1 VHSLIDKKTVIITG
15 ANRGIGHKMLVLFL
29 ENGANIIACARHESA
44 TFNDQVSKYSLK
56 YNREVIPIYFDL
68 EKEDEIKNAIKTIRS
83 LKFTPDILVNNAGV
97 ASGAIFQMTNPS
109 QIRKEM
115 EINFISQLSFMQGI
129 VKLMARNK
137 KGSIINISSV
147 SGIDGKPG
155 TLSYGSSKA
164 ALIYATKV
172 ISNEIGRYNIRVN
185 SIAPGPIVTDMLNDM
200 DEKAKNDMIE
210 SSALKKLGAPED
222 VANLAMF
229 LGSDLSSHIT
239 GQTIRVD
246 GGMY

>member
-1 VHSLIDKKTVIITG
+1 MLLKNNISIVTG
-15 ANRGIGHKMLVLFL
+15 ANRGMGKEILKVFL
-29 ENGANIIACARHESA
+29 GNGSHIIACARHKTT
-44 TFNDQVSKYSLK
+44 TFMDQISKYSLK
-56 YNREVIPIYFDL
+56 YNREIIPVFFDL
-68 EKEDEIKNAIKTIRS
+68 ENEDEIRNAIKTIRS
-83 LKFTPDILVNNAGV
+83 LKYTPDVLVNNAGV
-97 ASGAIFQMTNPS
+97 ASGALFQMTNPS
-109 QIRKEM
+109 QLRKEM
-115 EINFISQLSFMQGI
+115 EINFVSQLTFMQGV

-147 SGIDGKPG
+147 AGIVGAPG

-164 ALIYATKV
+164 ALMYATKV

-185 SIAPGPIVTDMLNDM
+185 SIAPGPIVTDMLKDM

-210 SSALKKLGAPED
+210 SSALKKLGTPED

-229 LGSDLSSHIT
+229 LASDLSSHIT